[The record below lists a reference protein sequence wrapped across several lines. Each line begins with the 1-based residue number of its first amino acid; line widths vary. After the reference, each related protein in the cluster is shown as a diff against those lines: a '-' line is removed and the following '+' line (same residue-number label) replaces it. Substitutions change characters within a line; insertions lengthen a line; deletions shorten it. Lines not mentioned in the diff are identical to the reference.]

1 MTATMKAMASEVK
14 SDFNLL
20 KPEKEKSALEN
31 KLLSRH
37 NLVYQIL
44 DPHFL
49 FLFALFA

>member
-1 MTATMKAMASEVK
+1 MTATMKAMASELK
-14 SDFNLL
+14 SEFNML
-20 KPEKEKSALEN
+20 KTEKEKSAFEN

-49 FLFALFA
+49 SLFALFA